1 MKNSIIQQLQNLPEP
16 ASSKFEKNETINR
29 FEQASKKF
37 EELVAKGLL
46 KERGNNLLSIDKAHL
61 INRISFNSNL

>member
-1 MKNSIIQQLQNLPEP
+1 MENSIIQQLQNLPEP
-16 ASSKFEKNETINR
+16 VDSKFKENDTLSR
-29 FEQASKKF
+29 FEEANKKF

-61 INRISFNSNL
+61 INRVSFNSNF